1 MTASFPSAIKTFTT
15 KVDGTSTIEASHVND
30 LQDEVSAIETELGIN
45 STNVPA
51 KVVGTGN
58 LSLLLAI
65 RVFNRY

>member
-58 LSLLLAI
+58 ANVFISI
-65 RVFNRY
+65 RVFVR